1 MNIEGFKHSL
11 ERQRRSIEQRLGAID
26 NDVSQPLDDDS
37 DERAVE
43 MENDEVL
50 AQLERS
56 GRKELKAIMAALSRI
71 ESGDYGKCVLCEA
84 PISEKRLEALPF
96 TPYCVDCAR
105 DQANDAG

>member
-1 MNIEGFKHSL
+1 MNIEHFRQNL
-11 ERQRRSIEQRLGAID
+11 ETRRRSIEQRLGAID
-26 NDVSQPLDDDS
+26 NDISQPLDDDS

-43 MENDEVL
+43 LENEEVL

-56 GRKELKAIMAALSRI
+56 GREELRAIMAALSRI
-71 ESGDYGKCVLCEA
+71 DNGQYGKCVLCDA

-105 DQANDAG
+105 DQASEAS